1 LARVAAIH
9 PRSAGQRYGVPAAP
23 RTLTN
28 AKGVA
33 KLELPE
39 GRYHARVGRV
49 TKQVLVKGADEKA
62 NTFTIRL
69 EAKDAP
75 PPQQGTLYAWVH
87 EHGVAVIDQPVMVFS
102 PDGRWLDTESTD
114 DEGFAAFRLPAEPVI
129 VVSGPA
135 RASTTVLAQDFTSV
149 SLALA
154 E

>member
-1 LARVAAIH
+1 M
-9 PRSAGQRYGVPAAP
+9 
-23 RTLTN
+23 
-28 AKGVA
+28 A

-87 EHGVAVIDQPVMVFS
+87 EHGVAVVDQPVMVA
-102 PDGRWLDTESTD
+102 RT
-114 DEGFAAFRLPAEPVI
+114 
-129 VVSGPA
+129 SGG
-135 RASTTVLAQDFTSV
+135 
-149 SLALA
+149 
-154 E
+154 